1 MGALFDGLRET
12 LGWLLAFFYDLI
24 PLYGVAIV
32 LLTIGINIVVFPLTL
47 KQTRATRAF
56 QSIQP
61 EIKRIQKEYKDDPQ
75 EMQKQLMAAQKAS
88 GATPG
93 GCILPLLVQAPIWIA
108 LFWVLRGDEG
118 NPARW
123 IPEGSTLHRAV
134 AEGNEGFLG
143 MLLNVTPWQAVQEG
157 VLGAIPYLLMLM
169 LMVAAQYVQQWHALY
184 GQTRPQDQP
193 GAAAQQAL
201 TKILPLFL
209 GVISFNF
216 PAGLVVYWATS
227 TLFRLGQ
234 QVLIFKIDGRPPS
247 MAELEAAAKKR
258 NEAEQQAVQEE
269 AKKPQPSS
277 AKKRKRRRRR

>member
-1 MGALFDGLRET
+1 MGALFDGLREV
-12 LGWLLAFFYDLI
+12 LGRLLAFFFELI

-32 LLTIGINIVVFPLTL
+32 LLTIAINILVFPLTL

-61 EIKRIQKEYKDDPQ
+61 EIKRIQKEYKEDPQ

-108 LFWVLRGDEG
+108 LFWVLRD
-118 NPARW
+118 PQMW
-123 IPEGSTLHRAV
+123 VPENTSLFQAV
-134 AEGNEGFLG
+134 VGGEERFLG
-143 MLLNVTPWQAVQEG
+143 MELDITPWEAVQAG
-157 VLGAIPYLLMLM
+157 VLGAIPYLVMLM
-169 LMVAAQYVQQWHALY
+169 VMVAAQYVQQWHALY
-184 GQTRPQDQP
+184 GQGRPQGDQP

-247 MAELEAAAKKR
+247 LAELEEAAKKR
-258 NEAEQQAVQEE
+258 AEAEQDAEE
-269 AKKPQPSS
+269 EPVKKPQPGA
-277 AKKRKRRRRR
+277 AKKRKKRRRR